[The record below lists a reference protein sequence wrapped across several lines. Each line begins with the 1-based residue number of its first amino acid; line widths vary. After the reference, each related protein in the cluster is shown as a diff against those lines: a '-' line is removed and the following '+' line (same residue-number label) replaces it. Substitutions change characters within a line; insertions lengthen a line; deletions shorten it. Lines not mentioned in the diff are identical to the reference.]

1 MLILNDHNNI
11 IPATVANNTC
21 SGNSKGILIDGNWFN
36 VVNNLVTDNEDLGFE
51 IWCDESTISYNTVQR
66 SWTGFYVNNMKESTL
81 SHNNVSEADTG
92 IYLQWTDESII
103 SHNSVAETE
112 RFGIE
117 LEESYRTH
125 LFLNDITIKSEYFEG
140 NDWTGILLPGNCYE
154 NNVTLNRLV
163 RGFDYYIDTFT
174 IKDHELGLTNIIDRN
189 YYDDYEGSGPYDIP
203 GNAGNID
210 LNPLG
215 YYPFAPEWVEP
226 PTDQVLDYWDQP
238 FYYDLNATAPSPIAW
253 LVNYTSHFTIN
264 TGGVIQS
271 ISNLAVGTYGLRIVV
286 TNLYGVAIFKDIQ
299 LIVQEITNPE
309 WIVGPSDAI
318 LDFGDGFEYALIAT
332 DQSGLVSWTLNDT
345 ANFNISVTHLN
356 VTGYEN
362 GWDLMHITNTT
373 ELAPGVY
380 TLNVSVSD
388 PYGNVIFGIF
398 SITILPQQDATP
410 PTWIVL
416 PLDETLEYTTP
427 FTQRLGAWDES
438 GIHHWWLNDSTY
450 FTIDED
456 GVIRNSTSLEV
467 GSYQLEIRAYDP
479 FDNYCSAV
487 LVVTVLETSTTTTTD
502 ITITTTT
509 DTTTSTTTTTGTTQN
524 GFDPM
529 AVLALV
535 GGITSAVI
543 ILIVFMLYRKKS

>member
-1 MLILNDHNNI
+1 
-11 IPATVANNTC
+11 
-21 SGNSKGILIDGNWFN
+21 
-36 VVNNLVTDNEDLGFE
+36 
-51 IWCDESTISYNTVQR
+51 
-66 SWTGFYVNNMKESTL
+66 
-81 SHNNVSEADTG
+81 
-92 IYLQWTDESII
+92 
-103 SHNSVAETE
+103 
-112 RFGIE
+112 
-117 LEESYRTH
+117 
-125 LFLNDITIKSEYFEG
+125 
-140 NDWTGILLPGNCYE
+140 
-154 NNVTLNRLV
+154 
-163 RGFDYYIDTFT
+163 
-174 IKDHELGLTNIIDRN
+174 
-189 YYDDYEGSGPYDIP
+189 
-203 GNAGNID
+203 
-210 LNPLG
+210 
-215 YYPFAPEWVEP
+215 
-226 PTDQVLDYWDQP
+226 
-238 FYYDLNATAPSPIAW
+238 
-253 LVNYTSHFTIN
+253 
-264 TGGVIQS
+264 
-271 ISNLAVGTYGLRIVV
+271 
-286 TNLYGVAIFKDIQ
+286 
-299 LIVQEITNPE
+299 
-309 WIVGPSDAI
+309 
-318 LDFGDGFEYALIAT
+318 
-332 DQSGLVSWTLNDT
+332 
-345 ANFNISVTHLN
+345 
-356 VTGYEN
+356 
-362 GWDLMHITNTT
+362 MHITNTT